1 MKPVQVLFDEE
12 LLAELDADEQVQK
25 VGRSRV
31 LRQLAASYLKR
42 RHEAALDARYAAG
55 YGEGSTASEE
65 LQGWDEEGVWPDD

>member
-42 RHEAALDARYAAG
+42 CREAGVDARYVAG
-55 YGEGSTASEE
+55 YGEGPRVAEE
-65 LQGWDEEGVWPDD
+65 LEGWEEEGVWPDD